1 MESYMTI
8 DKTKFPFA
16 DEGMSGDITDADVDA
31 LQMEM
36 VGSLKNHFLIAM
48 PSLTDPYFKKSV
60 VYLCE
65 HDQHGAMGFIINYPV
80 KLTVQ
85 ELLSNAECIDHQPTP
100 PINDPVFLG
109 GPLDMERGFILH
121 SPTKENVFSMPLN
134 EDLMMSNSNAILC
147 SLGTDK
153 GPKQFMIALGY
164 SSWDAG
170 QLEDEINN
178 NQWLTLHCENDII
191 FNTPI
196 EQRWACSLQRLG
208 IKPSQLSNNVGHA

>member
-1 MESYMTI
+1 MTTN
-8 DKTKFPFA
+8 KTKFPFA
-16 DEGMSGDITDADVDA
+16 DSDINGPFTETDNDVDD

-65 HDQHGAMGFIINYPV
+65 HDQHGAMGIMINYPV

-85 ELLSNAECIDHQPTP
+85 ELLSNAETIEHQPNP
-100 PINDPVFLG
+100 PITDPVFLG

-121 SPTKENVFSMPLN
+121 SPTDNNAFSMPLN
-134 EDLMMSNSNAILC
+134 SQLMMSNSNNILS

-153 GPKQFMIALGY
+153 APEKFIIALGY

-170 QLEDEINN
+170 QLEDEINQN
-178 NQWLTLHCENDII
+178 HWLTIRCENDII

-196 EQRWACSLQRLG
+196 EQRWTSSLQRLG
-208 IKPSQLSNNVGHA
+208 ITPSQLSNTVGHS

>member
-1 MESYMTI
+1 MTI

-16 DEGMSGDITDADVDA
+16 DSDMSGPFEETDDDVDD

-85 ELLSNAECIDHQPTP
+85 ELLSNAECIDHQPNP
-100 PINDPVFLG
+100 PLTDPVFLG

-121 SPTKENVFSMPLN
+121 SPTDTNEFSMPLN
-134 EDLMMSNSNAILC
+134 GQLMMSNSNTILS

-153 GPKQFMIALGY
+153 APEKFMVALGY
-164 SSWDAG
+164 ASWDAG
-170 QLEDEINN
+170 QLEDEINQN
-178 NQWLTLHCENDII
+178 NWLTVHCENDII

-196 EQRWACSLQRLG
+196 EQRWASSLQRLG
-208 IKPSQLSNNVGHA
+208 ITPSQLSNNVGHA